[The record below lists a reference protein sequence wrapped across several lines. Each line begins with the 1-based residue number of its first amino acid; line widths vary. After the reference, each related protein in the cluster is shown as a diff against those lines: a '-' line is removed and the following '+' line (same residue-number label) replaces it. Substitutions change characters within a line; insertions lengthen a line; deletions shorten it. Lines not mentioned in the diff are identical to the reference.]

1 VEEEGIKGAE
11 EAAVSTSST
20 VTATMSSTN
29 ATPGVDD
36 GDKTMD
42 SEDLWKVTR
51 K

>member
-1 VEEEGIKGAE
+1 VEEEGTKGAE
-11 EAAVSTSST
+11 EAAVSTSSTT

-36 GDKTMD
+36 GDKTM
-42 SEDLWKVTR
+42 EDLWKVTR